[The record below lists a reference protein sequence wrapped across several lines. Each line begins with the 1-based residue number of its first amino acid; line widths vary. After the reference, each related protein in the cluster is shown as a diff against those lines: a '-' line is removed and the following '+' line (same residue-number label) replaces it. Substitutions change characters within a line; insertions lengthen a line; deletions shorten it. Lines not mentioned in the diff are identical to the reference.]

1 VKAKFMTDFNY
12 KSSGKRDR
20 EGNELDDLL
29 DRSLAQYAAVE
40 PRVGMEDRILAN
52 LRAEREE
59 IPHRSWW
66 QWSWAIASAVVIV
79 GALLA
84 WISTRPSR
92 LQVVN
97 HPVAAQ
103 QSLIKPAPQ
112 IALNK
117 VGPKLKH
124 ASGVTLGRPLNRA
137 TAEEDP
143 KLDVFPS
150 PRPPSEEELAL
161 AQYVRNFPS
170 EAQQVAQ
177 AQEASEREVLAK
189 MQALASESAESN

>member
-1 VKAKFMTDFNY
+1 MTDFNH
-12 KSSGKRDR
+12 KSSGNRNR

-29 DRSLAQYAAVE
+29 DRGLAKYAAVE
-40 PRVGMEDRILAN
+40 PRVGMGDRILTN
-52 LRAEREE
+52 LRADRED
-59 IPHRSWW
+59 IRHYSWW
-66 QWSWAIASAVVIV
+66 QWTWAVAAVVVIV

-84 WISTRPSR
+84 WRSTWPSR
-92 LQVVN
+92 IQVVS
-97 HPVAAQ
+97 HPAPAHQ
-103 QSLIKPAPQ
+103 DSIRPAPQ
-112 IALNK
+112 IASDRAVPRLRH
-117 VGPKLKH
+117 V
-124 ASGVTLGRPLNRA
+124 SGVTSRRPSSPA
-137 TAEEDP
+137 TAEENP

-189 MQALASESAESN
+189 MQALANESTESN